1 MAKEKSFEKNFIFWN
16 QSPINYKFHLLL
28 LKTILIFFFA
38 IALPKYCLGYTCTCI
53 LKSVN
58 YFYAKLRNCRS
69 EFFKHL
75 NIIEINATIL
85 LILLFKKQ
93 QIYNF
98 TLPYISMPSFIIVRM
113 NFFNS
118 FQLSIID
125 IYSKTNIFYLFC

>member
-1 MAKEKSFEKNFIFWN
+1 MLSC
-16 QSPINYKFHLLL
+16 
-28 LKTILIFFFA
+28 A
-38 IALPKYCLGYTCTCI
+38 IVVQK
-53 LKSVN
+53 
-58 YFYAKLRNCRS
+58 
-69 EFFKHL
+69 FFKHL

-98 TLPYISMPSFIIVRM
+98 TLPYISMPSLIIVRI

>member
-1 MAKEKSFEKNFIFWN
+1 MLSC
-16 QSPINYKFHLLL
+16 
-28 LKTILIFFFA
+28 A
-38 IALPKYCLGYTCTCI
+38 I
-53 LKSVN
+53 VDQN
-58 YFYAKLRNCRS
+58 
-69 EFFKHL
+69 FFKHI

-93 QIYNF
+93 KIYNF

-113 NFFNS
+113 NYFNS

>member
-1 MAKEKSFEKNFIFWN
+1 MPSCTIVDQNF
-16 QSPINYKFHLLL
+16 L
-28 LKTILIFFFA
+28 
-38 IALPKYCLGYTCTCI
+38 
-53 LKSVN
+53 
-58 YFYAKLRNCRS
+58 
-69 EFFKHL
+69 KHL
-75 NIIEINATIL
+75 NIIEINATIF

>member
-1 MAKEKSFEKNFIFWN
+1 MLSC
-16 QSPINYKFHLLL
+16 
-28 LKTILIFFFA
+28 A
-38 IALPKYCLGYTCTCI
+38 I
-53 LKSVN
+53 VVQN
-58 YFYAKLRNCRS
+58 
-69 EFFKHL
+69 FFKHL

-98 TLPYISMPSFIIVRM
+98 TLLYISMPSLIIVRM

>member
-1 MAKEKSFEKNFIFWN
+1 MLSC
-16 QSPINYKFHLLL
+16 
-28 LKTILIFFFA
+28 A
-38 IALPKYCLGYTCTCI
+38 I
-53 LKSVN
+53 VVQN
-58 YFYAKLRNCRS
+58 
-69 EFFKHL
+69 FFKHL
-75 NIIEINATIL
+75 NIVKINATIL

-125 IYSKTNIFYLFC
+125 IYFKTDVFYLFC

>member
-1 MAKEKSFEKNFIFWN
+1 MPSCAIVDQNF
-16 QSPINYKFHLLL
+16 L
-28 LKTILIFFFA
+28 
-38 IALPKYCLGYTCTCI
+38 
-53 LKSVN
+53 
-58 YFYAKLRNCRS
+58 
-69 EFFKHL
+69 KHL
-75 NIIEINATIL
+75 NIIEINATIF

>member
-1 MAKEKSFEKNFIFWN
+1 MLSC
-16 QSPINYKFHLLL
+16 
-28 LKTILIFFFA
+28 A
-38 IALPKYCLGYTCTCI
+38 IVVQK
-53 LKSVN
+53 
-58 YFYAKLRNCRS
+58 
-69 EFFKHL
+69 FFKHL

-98 TLPYISMPSFIIVRM
+98 TFPYISMPSFIIVRM

>member
-1 MAKEKSFEKNFIFWN
+1 MLSC
-16 QSPINYKFHLLL
+16 
-28 LKTILIFFFA
+28 A
-38 IALPKYCLGYTCTCI
+38 I
-53 LKSVN
+53 VDQN
-58 YFYAKLRNCRS
+58 
-69 EFFKHL
+69 FFKHL

-125 IYSKTNIFYLFC
+125 IYFKTDVFYLFC

>member
-1 MAKEKSFEKNFIFWN
+1 MLSCAIVVQNFF
-16 QSPINYKFHLLL
+16 
-28 LKTILIFFFA
+28 T
-38 IALPKYCLGYTCTCI
+38 
-53 LKSVN
+53 
-58 YFYAKLRNCRS
+58 
-69 EFFKHL
+69 HL
-75 NIIEINATIL
+75 NIVKINATIL

-125 IYSKTNIFYLFC
+125 IYSKTLMYFIYFVRQEASYHNVISNPALIIYSYLCNFLVLINRVWRKK